1 MADTFRASVAAPF
14 RELAANFERT
24 IKRAGLATAAFSAL
38 GIRNVFQYEAIQ
50 EQFAVLM
57 KDSDAAKKRVAE
69 LAELAKQS
77 PFSLTDYTQAAK
89 TLYAVGNE
97 ALGTN
102 KMIQMVGDSAAA
114 MGVNMLQGSIWVARL
129 YNSLKSGSGVGTTG
143 DDMMRAGMLTAESYA
158 KFERLVQIKIGETI
172 EGFLKKFPNS

>member
-1 MADTFRASVAAPF
+1 M
-14 RELAANFERT
+14 
-24 IKRAGLATAAFSAL
+24 

-97 ALGTN
+97 SLGTN
-102 KMIQMVGDSAAA
+102 KMIQTVGDSAAA
-114 MGVNMLQGSIWVARL
+114 MGVNMWQASIWVARL
-129 YNSLKSGSGVGTTG
+129 YNSLKSGSGVGTTA
-143 DDMMRAGMLTAESYA
+143 DDMMRAGMLTAENYA
-158 KFERLVQIKIGETI
+158 KMVTSSLKPKLLSERTPFALVKPH
-172 EGFLKKFPNS
+172 PNTDILRKNLY